1 MFTIFSNVFTIF
13 SNVFTTFNT
22 SIIIMPKSSAR
33 TRRLLQRNLSKTKLE
48 TPYSIR
54 KTPYSIIQKIHK
66 HKKTSTQPCNK
77 HHQFQRKK
85 TPHTTNTVD
94 VRKNPHIQKYAL
106 ERAKSM
112 VVLNQ
117 RALECAKSMIAL
129 NQRVCCTCLGTRTVL
144 KTKKNIRYSTV
155 CRACSR
161 L

>member
-1 MFTIFSNVFTIF
+1 
-13 SNVFTTFNT
+13 
-22 SIIIMPKSSAR
+22 MPKSSAR
-33 TRRLLQRNLSKTKLE
+33 TRRLLHRNLSKTKLE
-48 TPYSIR
+48 TQYSI
-54 KTPYSIIQKIHK
+54 SIVQKIHQR
-66 HKKTSTQPCNK
+66 KKTSTQPYNK
-77 HHQFQRKK
+77 HYRFQKKK
-85 TPHTTNTVD
+85 THATNTVD

-106 ERAKSM
+106 ERAKST

-117 RALECAKSMIAL
+117 RVLECAKSMVAL